1 MPESGTH
8 QYAVEVPVA
17 ETILL
22 VEDDP
27 SLRKLVQR
35 ILVKLGYDVIVAES
49 GEAAIT
55 RAGEHQGSIDLLVTD
70 VFMPD
75 MAGPK
80 LASRLQPSRPALKVL
95 YISGTDQALAPH
107 GMLREDEDFLHKP
120 FTTEDFSKKVREI
133 LDRPM
138 T

>member
-1 MPESGTH
+1 
-8 QYAVEVPVA
+8 VA

-35 ILVKLGYDVIVAES
+35 ILVKLGYEVIVAES

-55 RAGEHQGSIDLLVTD
+55 RAGEHQGRIDLLVTD

-80 LASRLQPSRPALKVL
+80 LASQLQPSRPALRVL
-95 YISGTDQALAPH
+95 YVSGTNEGLARN
-107 GMLREDEDFLHKP
+107 GMLREDEDFLQKP
-120 FTTEDFSKKVREI
+120 FTTDEFSKKLREI
-133 LDRPM
+133 LDR
-138 T
+138 